1 MEIFA
6 TSLQK
11 IRVGGGGGKVWWRGA
26 LGRLLGD
33 KESRRD
39 CRCGKGGGGRPLR
52 QRRRRQKGETR
63 GCWPHR
69 RSRGEAKGSSAQGV
83 NLGVTTIPPPPPL
96 QLARRVNRPRVSA
109 DSHPWNR
116 CRVGRPVFGTLGAA
130 AAAAHGAAPR
140 LHPEELA
147 GAGGFTCLPRLRPPI
162 RHAPAVGGPAI
173 SASINIRASTRAG
186 VGAWVAGIPDGQQGR
201 PAWRLASG
209 WEGSRRRQGRTT
221 QTTPGARSPVT
232 PAPPARRAR
241 ASSRC
246 RSSSSRYACCR
257 RPLSAAAAAAPS
269 VGSEPQATLAPASD
283 LGAAAGGRGPSAEA
297 RRARRSSI
305 CAKVR

>member
-1 MEIFA
+1 MMKVDA
-6 TSLQK
+6 TAVAAK
-11 IRVGGGGGKVWWRGA
+11 AAAV
-26 LGRLLGD
+26 D
-33 KESRRD
+33 
-39 CRCGKGGGGRPLR
+39 RCGKGGGGRKG
-52 QRRRRQKGETR
+52 RREDAGHIGAQEVKPR
-63 GCWPHR
+63 GQ
-69 RSRGEAKGSSAQGV
+69 ALKGSTWVSR
-83 NLGVTTIPPPPPL
+83 LSPPPPL

-147 GAGGFTCLPRLRPPI
+147 GAGGFTCLPRLRPPS

-173 SASINIRASTRAG
+173 SACINIRASTRAG

-257 RPLSAAAAAAPS
+257 RPLSAAAAAAALS
-269 VGSEPQATLAPASD
+269 VGSVPQATLAPASD